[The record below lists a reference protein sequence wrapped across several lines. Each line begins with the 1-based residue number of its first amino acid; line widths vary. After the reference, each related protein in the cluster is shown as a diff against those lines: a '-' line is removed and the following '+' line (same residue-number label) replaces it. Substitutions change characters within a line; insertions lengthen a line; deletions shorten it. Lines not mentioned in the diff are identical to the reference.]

1 MGRKTDRRDFLK
13 TGILGTAAVVAGG
26 PAALFGR
33 REAHA
38 QQYPDVVISN
48 GTDPATITRAAVD
61 ALGGMGRFVKPGNKV
76 FIKPNMSFA
85 RNPASGCNTH
95 PDVVREV
102 AVMAAEAG
110 ASKISI
116 LDNVLNNPS
125 DCLAMS
131 QIPAKCQDIP
141 NTIVNHVKAERL
153 FRKVAVQKGR
163 QLKSME
169 AVADALD
176 ADVLIA
182 VPVGKSHSS
191 SGISLS
197 MKGMM
202 GLIQDRVSFHSRY
215 DLHEAI
221 VDMCTV
227 LKPHLVVIDGTR
239 ILSTGGPG
247 GPGKV
252 IPLNLVVAST
262 DMVAADAQM
271 VALGTWY
278 DRKFKPENVRHIAL
292 AAERGLGRLDLDSLN
307 IRKI

>member
-1 MGRKTDRRDFLK
+1 MGRRTDRREFLK
-13 TGILGTAAVVAGG
+13 TGMLGTAAILASG
-26 PAALFGR
+26 PAAIFGR
-33 REAHA
+33 SDAHA
-38 QQYPDVVISN
+38 RQFPDVVISN
-48 GTDPATITRAAVD
+48 GTDPAAITRAAVD
-61 ALGGMGRFVKPGNKV
+61 ALGGMTRFVKPGNKV

-85 RNPASGCNTH
+85 RKPGTGCNTN

-102 AVMAAEAG
+102 ALMAAEAG

-116 LDNVLNNPS
+116 LDNVLNNPA

-131 QIPAKCQDIP
+131 QIPEKCRNVP

-153 FRKVAVQKGR
+153 FRKVRVEKGT

-182 VPVGKSHSS
+182 VPVGKSHTS
-191 SGISLS
+191 SGVSLS

-202 GLIQDRVSFHSRY
+202 GLIQDRVSFHSRL

-247 GPGKV
+247 GPGQV

-278 DRKFKPENVRHIAL
+278 DRKFTPENVRHIAL
-292 AAERGLGRLDLDSLN
+292 AADRGLGRKDLENLN
-307 IRKI
+307 VKKL